1 MGRRTPPRFVIRTL
15 VATLATVAFVLSAV
29 LLVVT
34 LNVQTSVRAGVVDRL
49 ERVQFLLSELE
60 KRRAHELHTQVKMLA
75 ENSTLKAAVDT
86 YHTELRT
93 TNAAG
98 RQDLLATIARELDK
112 LAARI
117 DPDVLEVRSASGE
130 VLGIAG
136 RRAGEWP
143 AFARVN
149 APRQDTEATFVTT
162 PSGAIFRL
170 ASVPVVLQ
178 GTELGTLSLASALN
192 ERYATEISDLSGAG
206 TLIVSDDHV
215 VTSTLPPDSL
225 RELNAGV
232 VHQMARENVV
242 TLAGSQFAVQRLLDI
257 PAQLPSPM
265 GHQGGAQVYVLD
277 SIDASARPFIAK
289 ALRTMG
295 WIALGAFTLAALAS
309 VWLSRT
315 IARPIGTLS
324 ASLSN
329 MTETR
334 NFDNPLTPGGDVLE
348 IDALT
353 ITFNTMIQ
361 SVKAAEEERFS
372 AYVGTIRA
380 LALALDARDPYTAG
394 HSERVSALSL
404 AIGRCM
410 WLDDAQLEVLRL
422 GALLHDIGK
431 IGISDQ
437 VLMKP
442 GPLTGEEYEIIKQHP
457 VVGARILRSVPFLEP
472 HIPIVELHHERPDGK
487 GYPHGLRGT
496 EIPLVASIV
505 HVADAFDAI
514 TSARAYR
521 PARAASEGLREL
533 WRCAGAQF
541 DAEVVHALAK
551 ALPDIDRSR
560 SVSNSTP
567 RPVAVPVA
575 VRALRA

>member
-1 MGRRTPPRFVIRTL
+1 MAQRTPPRFVIRTL

-34 LNVQTSVRAGVVDRL
+34 LNVQTTVRAGVGDRL
-49 ERVQFLLSELE
+49 DTVQGLLVALE
-60 KRRAHELHTQVKMLA
+60 TKRAQELHAQVAMLA

-93 TNAAG
+93 TNPAG

-117 DPDVLEVRSASGE
+117 RPDVLEVRSASGE
-130 VLGIAG
+130 VLAVAG
-136 RRAGEWP
+136 RRASEWP
-143 AFARVN
+143 AFSRVN
-149 APRQDTEATFVTT
+149 APRSDSGGTFVTT
-162 PSGAIFRL
+162 PSGIFRL
-170 ASVPVVLQ
+170 ASVQVMLQ
-178 GTELGTLSLASALN
+178 GTELGTLTLASALDD
-192 ERYATEISDLSGAG
+192 RYATEISDLSRTP
-206 TLIVSDDHV
+206 TLIFSGNHV
-215 VTSTLPPDSL
+215 VASTLPPDAL
-225 RELNAGV
+225 IGLNAEV
-232 VHQMARENVV
+232 IRTMASQEVKEIS
-242 TLAGSQFAVQRLLDI
+242 LSGSDYAVRPLL
-257 PAQLPSPM
+257 
-265 GHQGGAQVYVLD
+265 HEGGAEVYVLD
-277 SIDASARPFIAK
+277 SIDASARPVIAK
-289 ALRTMG
+289 HLRTMG

-315 IARPIGTLS
+315 IARPIDTLS
-324 ASLSN
+324 ASLST

-334 NFDNPLTPGGDVLE
+334 NFENPLPPGGNVLE
-348 IDALT
+348 VDALT
-353 ITFNTMIQ
+353 ITFNTMIE
-361 SVKAAEEERFS
+361 SVKAAEEERLG

-410 WLDDAQLEVLRL
+410 WLDDTHLEVLRL

-431 IGISDQ
+431 IGISDHI
-437 VLMKP
+437 LMKP

-521 PARAASEGLREL
+521 PARAPSEGLREL

-551 ALPDIDRSR
+551 ALPDIDRS
-560 SVSNSTP
+560 SSLIDSTP
-567 RPVAVPVA
+567 RPIAVPVA
-575 VRALRA
+575 ARAFRA